1 MQNQETSHDKFI
13 FWVGGRK
20 GQGLTYVVLANLE
33 LTVQTKLA
41 WNSSEPPA
49 SQALELNAWF
59 LTAPR
64 APPPRGGPV
73 GLGRGGGGGGSGG
86 WR

>member
-59 LTAPR
+59 LTSPST
-64 APPPRGGPV
+64 PPPKYDKFKINRC
-73 GLGRGGGGGGSGG
+73 
-86 WR
+86 